1 MAQEETKE
9 GTRPD
14 NGRSEVDRPEPAPAP
29 AAPEPAPVPEQPA
42 AQPPA
47 DPAPGPPA
55 PKPVEAEPATVPG
68 TLAATP
74 TAAESTPAP
83 APQPATELPAEPA
96 PGAESQ
102 PVAPAAA
109 EPVPAPE
116 PPPPPSE
123 PELVR
128 QVLHDIVRHIG
139 IRARIEVERQSDD
152 SYYANIKA
160 RHSNGLLIGHRG
172 STLRAIQYLVRL
184 IVKQTYPEVPVVT
197 VDVSGYRVR
206 RENFLRKKATA
217 VARIVRET
225 GREMALDLLTEK
237 EMETVQDA
245 LSSMPDI
252 RVYALGTGSRR
263 NVIIAPTG

>member
-14 NGRSEVDRPEPAPAP
+14 NGRSEVDRPEPALQPTAPQPAS
-29 AAPEPAPVPEQPA
+29 VPEQPA
-42 AQPPA
+42 TQPPA
-47 DPAPGPPA
+47 EAAPEPPA
-55 PKPVEAEPATVPG
+55 
-68 TLAATP
+68 P
-74 TAAESTPAP
+74 TAAEAEPTPAP
-83 APQPATELPAEPA
+83 GIPPAPPHTAEPASAPEPEAATPPAAEAAPA
-96 PGAESQ
+96 PGAP

-109 EPVPAPE
+109 EPAPAPE
-116 PPPPPSE
+116 PPPPSE

-128 QVLHDIVRHIG
+128 QVLHDLVRHIG
-139 IRARIEVERQSDD
+139 IRARIEVERQPDS

-245 LSSMPDI
+245 LSSMPDV

>member
-14 NGRSEVDRPEPAPAP
+14 NGRSEVDRPEQAPGPAAPEAEPTPEQPITPPPGGPAPDTPAPAEP
-29 AAPEPAPVPEQPA
+29 EPPPTPEPVTPSAAEPAPEPAP
-42 AQPPA
+42 
-47 DPAPGPPA
+47 
-55 PKPVEAEPATVPG
+55 AT
-68 TLAATP
+68 
-74 TAAESTPAP
+74 
-83 APQPATELPAEPA
+83 
-96 PGAESQ
+96 
-102 PVAPAAA
+102 PAAA
-109 EPVPAPE
+109 ESAAAAPAPAPE
-116 PPPPPSE
+116 PPPEPPTE

-139 IRARIEVERQSDD
+139 IRARIEVERQSDE

-184 IVKQTYPEVPVVT
+184 IVKQTYPDVPVVT